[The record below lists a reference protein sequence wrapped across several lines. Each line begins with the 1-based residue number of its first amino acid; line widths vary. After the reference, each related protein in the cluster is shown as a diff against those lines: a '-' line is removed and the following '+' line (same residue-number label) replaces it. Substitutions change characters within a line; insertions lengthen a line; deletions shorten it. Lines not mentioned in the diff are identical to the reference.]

1 MSSLTPSSVS
11 GPGGTHYRRY
21 SSVQRRNRVRR
32 GEKKTAKRAFLRLRC
47 FFTDTLFQS
56 PVACHKLRH
65 LLYPLKREGR
75 RAYRLH
81 CNAHQLHGVIVRGYP
96 VGAQC
101 SAAAAAVY
109 DRPLAVFPYPDG
121 NRLHDPSAAAL
132 PVAGF
137 DIDVKAAKTVR
148 AVIAVIRPGIFR
160 GDRPTAYLTGKAVS
174 ARVCFIVSFFK
185 CSPLVFTVHGVVLLN
200 DIFYISAGR
209 FGSCSA

>member
-11 GPGGTHYRRY
+11 GPAAHITAGIHLFNDGTATGGAKKKQQSAHFCGSAVFLRIRY
-21 SSVQRRNRVRR
+21 FSLPSPAISSVISSIRSSGKGGEPIGFIATLISFMGLSSAAILLELSAPQRRQ
-32 GEKKTAKRAFLRLRC
+32 RC
-47 FFTDTLFQS
+47 MT
-56 PVACHKLRH
+56 
-65 LLYPLKREGR
+65 
-75 RAYRLH
+75 
-81 CNAHQLHGVIVRGYP
+81 
-96 VGAQC
+96 
-101 SAAAAAVY
+101 
-109 DRPLAVFPYPDG
+109 
-121 NRLHDPSAAAL
+121 SAAAL